1 MLRTA
6 NAAPVWR
13 GGMGGS
19 IILTRIDHVMICV
32 ADLQQGIDAYTRIGF
47 NVSHGGVHPGK
58 GTHNAIAFHAEDYLE
73 LMSVHD
79 QNEYLSGNP
88 GGGLLEFLARGEGF
102 RYVAVQSDDL
112 VADVAQMRQRGV
124 DVSDPRD
131 GARQTPTGQEL
142 RWQAATLG
150 PRNPLPIFFIEHLT
164 PLHERRRQASPTGTH
179 PNGVLRVDRVY
190 IAVADVQ
197 AAAATYSQVLGMP
210 VPKVQRGAV
219 IKADMAVFDLGP
231 TGLTVAQPAEPGP
244 AAEALARRG
253 PGPFQVLYRTSSMDA
268 AARWMADHGMPP
280 PARGVRNTGEQAMLV
295 RPDDAC
301 GAYIGFV
308 GPA

>member
-1 MLRTA
+1 M
-6 NAAPVWR
+6 
-13 GGMGGS
+13 
-19 IILTRIDHVMICV
+19 LTRIDHVMICV
-32 ADLQQGIDAYTRIGF
+32 LDLQQGIGTYTRLGF
-47 NVSHGGVHPGK
+47 NISPGGVHIGQ

-73 LMSVHD
+73 LLSVRD
-79 QNEYLSGNP
+79 RAAYLSGHP
-88 GGGLLEFLARGEGF
+88 GGGLLEFLARGGGL

-112 VADVAQMRQRGV
+112 EADVAQMRQRGV

-142 RWQAATLG
+142 RWKAATLG
-150 PRNPLPIFFIEHLT
+150 PRHPLPLFFIEHLT
-164 PLHERRRQASPTGTH
+164 PLSERRQAAQAGTH

-190 IAVADVQ
+190 IAVTDV
-197 AAAATYSQVLGMP
+197 AAAAETYSHVLGMP
-210 VPKVQRGAV
+210 VPQVQRGTV
-219 IKADMAVFDLGP
+219 IKADMAVFDLGL

-244 AAEALARRG
+244 AADALARRG
-253 PGPFQVLYRTSSMDA
+253 PGPFQVLYRTRSMDA
-268 AARWMADHGMPP
+268 AARWMAAHGVPP
-280 PARGVRNTGEQAMLV
+280 PARGIRNTGEQAMLV